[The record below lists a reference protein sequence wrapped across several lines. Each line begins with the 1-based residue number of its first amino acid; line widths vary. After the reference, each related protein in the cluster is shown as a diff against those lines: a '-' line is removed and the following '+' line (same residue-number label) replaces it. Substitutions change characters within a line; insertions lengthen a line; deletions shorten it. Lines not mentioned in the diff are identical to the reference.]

1 MNTFGRNFRVTTFG
15 ESHGAA
21 IGVVIDGCPPGFA
34 ISENEIQYYLDKRKP
49 GQSDLVTP
57 RKEADA
63 VQILSGVFQGYTLG
77 TPICLLIQNTSMKSA
92 DYDELQEIFRP
103 GHADRGYFEKYGI
116 RDHRGGGR
124 SSGRE
129 TAARVA
135 AGAIARRYLEKE
147 GIIISGSLTSVH
159 GEEVPERMEQV
170 IRDAR
175 DQGESVGGVVSLV
188 VSGCPPGLGDPVFGK
203 LDALIAYAMMGIGG
217 VKAVEIGSGVM
228 AASMTGSEHNDQ
240 ITSEGYLSNNAGGIL
255 GGSSSGQDILV
266 RLSIKPTPSIRTL
279 QQTVDTNGMERKI
292 SVKGRHDPC
301 IAVRI
306 VPVAEAMMAL
316 VLMDALL
323 EQRKIIPD
331 CRQEP

>member
-34 ISENEIQYYLDKRKP
+34 ISEKEIQYYLDKRKP

-159 GEEVPERMEQV
+159 GEKVPERMEQV

-228 AASMTGSEHNDQ
+228 AASMTGSEHNDRDDFR
-240 ITSEGYLSNNAGGIL
+240 GYLSIMQEVSL
-255 GGSSSGQDILV
+255 GDLIWTGYSCSAQHQTD
-266 RLSIKPTPSIRTL
+266 PSIRTL

-292 SVKGRHDPC
+292 SVRESM
-301 IAVRI
+301 I
-306 VPVAEAMMAL
+306 PVL
-316 VLMDALL
+316 QSGLCRLL
-323 EQRKIIPD
+323 KR
-331 CRQEP
+331 

>member
-49 GQSDLVTP
+49 GQSDFVTP

-159 GEEVPERMEQV
+159 GEKVPERMEQV

-255 GGSSSGQDILV
+255 GGISSGQDILV